1 MADLTHYNY
10 HYSCCGAT
18 QRLCV
23 RCHTNNTNSTIN
35 LFAGGRAETWQ
46 EVGNEAPQTL
56 GNEAPPT
63 LYPVWICLIT
73 GKQTL
78 IGENYLAQVT
88 VPGSQG
94 ERTPRVTNIA
104 ARHP

>member
-1 MADLTHYNY
+1 M
-10 HYSCCGAT
+10 
-18 QRLCV
+18 
-23 RCHTNNTNSTIN
+23 
-35 LFAGGRAETWQ
+35 
-46 EVGNEAPQTL
+46 